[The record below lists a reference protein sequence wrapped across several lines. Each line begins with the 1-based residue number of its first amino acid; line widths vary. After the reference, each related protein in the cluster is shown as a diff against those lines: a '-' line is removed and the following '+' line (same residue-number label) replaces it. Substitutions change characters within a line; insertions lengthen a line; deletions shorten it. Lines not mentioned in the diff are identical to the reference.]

1 VIPEL
6 TAEQR
11 REAAAKSLELRRAR
25 AQTKRLLA
33 AGSWTLAAVFELRDE
48 AQGMKVI
55 DLLMALPGI
64 GMRKALALLQQAG
77 IPSHNTVRACGPKQ
91 TERFFLRSYAK
102 PLPSLSIVSA
112 PCCSCRV
119 AYRSA

>member
-11 REAAAKSLELRRAR
+11 REAHAKSLAVRQAR

-33 AGSWTLAAVFELRDE
+33 AGSWTLAAVFELRPE

-64 GMRKALALLQQAG
+64 GMRKSLALLQQAG

-91 TERFFLRSYAK
+91 TERLFELLANLK
-102 PLPSLSIVSA
+102 PRKTA
-112 PCCSCRV
+112 
-119 AYRSA
+119 

>member
-1 VIPEL
+1 LATKVIPEL

-11 REAAAKSLELRRAR
+11 REAAAKSLELRRNRSAL
-25 AQTKRLLA
+25 KRTLGHGDISFTA
-33 AGSWTLAAVFELRDE
+33 AWLSSC

-64 GMRKALALLQQAG
+64 GMRKSLALLQQAG

-91 TERFFLRSYAK
+91 TGRLFALLDK
-102 PLPSLSIVSA
+102 
-112 PCCSCRV
+112 
-119 AYRSA
+119 